1 MKLYIIFNVVD
12 EDDDDADDDEYRSL
26 KRFLFHKS
34 TAASTQRTPSF
45 IDNLVYPLSTRSST
59 KG

>member
-1 MKLYIIFNVVD
+1 MIFNVVD
-12 EDDDDADDDEYRSL
+12 EDDADADDDEYRSL